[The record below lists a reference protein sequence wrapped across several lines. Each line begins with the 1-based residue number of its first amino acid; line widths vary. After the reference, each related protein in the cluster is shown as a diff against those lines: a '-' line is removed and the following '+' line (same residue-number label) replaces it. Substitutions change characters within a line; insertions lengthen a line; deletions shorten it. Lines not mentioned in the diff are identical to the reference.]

1 MTDVP
6 AAPLPPLPAVP
17 VYPISLDYS
26 RGVEVAN
33 WRPLVNWLL
42 AIPHLA
48 ILWALQ
54 FVVRVLFFISFFTVL
69 FTKKNPFVGFQAMVM
84 RYGWRTFSFVWWMR
98 NEYPPFDFTPTA
110 ADDGVDAAS
119 VRVDEPGEMN
129 RWLVLVKWLLLIPHY
144 IVLALLGIAVAVV
157 LLINFF
163 VVLFTG
169 RWNDGMRNFVVGVL
183 RWYTRVDGYF
193 LFLTDEYPPFRLEP

>member
-1 MTDVP
+1 
-6 AAPLPPLPAVP
+6 
-17 VYPISLDYS
+17 
-26 RGVEVAN
+26 
-33 WRPLVNWLL
+33 LL
-42 AIPHLA
+42 AIPHVA

-54 FVVRVLFFISFFTVL
+54 FVVRILFFISFFTVL
-69 FTKKNPFVGFQAMVM
+69 FTKKNPFVGFQSMVM

-110 ADDGVDAAS
+110 ADDGVDQAS
-119 VRVDEPGEMN
+119 VVVREPGEMN

-144 IVLALLGIAVAVV
+144 IVLALLGIGVAVV

-163 VVLFTG
+163 IVLFTG
-169 RWNDGMRNFVVGVL
+169 RWNEGMRNFVVGVL

-193 LFLTDEYPPFRLEP
+193 LFLT